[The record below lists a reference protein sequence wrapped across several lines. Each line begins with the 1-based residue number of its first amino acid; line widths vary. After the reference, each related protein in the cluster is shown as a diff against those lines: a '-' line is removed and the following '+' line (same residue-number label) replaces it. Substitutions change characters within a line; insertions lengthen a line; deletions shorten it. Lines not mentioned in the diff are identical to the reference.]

1 MVQEPSVKK
10 DHFNKVT
17 IDETLSDEDLVFYI
31 REKDKEAYSYII
43 DRYKKRIWRYIN
55 RLINNPNETDDLTQ
69 QTLVNVYVNLNS
81 FDGDKKFSSWIY
93 RIAHNLAV
101 NWIKRKK
108 ASISLDHNEVVASRL
123 SSEIDVFKKVSE
135 NEFYEKVTMLINK
148 LPEKFK
154 EPFILR
160 YMEDKTYN
168 EISDILRMHKST
180 VGTMINRAKKILKKE
195 LKKIYD

>member
-10 DHFNKVT
+10 DYFNKVM
-17 IDETLSDEDLVFYI
+17 IDETLSDEDLVVYI
-31 REKDKEAYSYII
+31 RERDKEAYSYII

-168 EISDILRMHKST
+168 EISDILRMHKNT

-195 LKKIYD
+195 LKKIYG